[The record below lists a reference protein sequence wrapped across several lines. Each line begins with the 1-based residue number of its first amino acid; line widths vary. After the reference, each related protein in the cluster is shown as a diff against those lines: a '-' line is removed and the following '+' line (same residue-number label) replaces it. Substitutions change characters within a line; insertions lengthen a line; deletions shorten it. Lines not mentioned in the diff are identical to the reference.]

1 MLKCNITA
9 VTNHDNDSNGSK
21 IAVNDDDSGDGSNN
35 CNNWARWCDLVQV
48 GRDYTGEP
56 LKIRKFLL
64 SR

>member
-21 IAVNDDDSGDGSNN
+21 IADDDSGDGSNN
-35 CNNWARWCDLVQV
+35 CNNWARWCNLVQV